1 MNYEDMTDFEINA
14 LIAKYTGFN
23 LCKGQHY
30 KPGVAHWS
38 EGECKMFD
46 ACNNPSD
53 AWPIIQSAKI
63 SIEYDKSSDVWAAH
77 QGDYLLNEYIADC
90 GYRYQ
95 HEGKNPLR
103 AAMIVYLMMNEGK

>member
-46 ACNNPSD
+46 ACNNPGD
-53 AWPIIQSAKI
+53 AWTIIQSAKI
-63 SIEYDKSSDVWAAH
+63 NLLWDTESTEWEAQAIVTTDMYFPSTCEHFYYD
-77 QGDYLLNEYIADC
+77 
-90 GYRYQ
+90 
-95 HEGKNPLR
+95 KNPLR
-103 AAMIVYLMMNEGK
+103 AAMIVYLMMNEDKK